1 MQKTIALPTAEDVP
15 QGNDMPVYKHN
26 TVCIDWGSVQ
36 STGTEGTLSYR
47 MEEKT
52 SQLNSAAESCYD
64 NNDIFNVELRRLFGG
79 ILTVW

>member
-1 MQKTIALPTAEDVP
+1 MLLAE
-15 QGNDMPVYKHN
+15 
-26 TVCIDWGSVQ
+26 GSVQ

-52 SQLNSAAESCYD
+52 SQLNAAAESCYD
-64 NNDIFNVELRRLFGG
+64 NNDIFKVELRRLFGG